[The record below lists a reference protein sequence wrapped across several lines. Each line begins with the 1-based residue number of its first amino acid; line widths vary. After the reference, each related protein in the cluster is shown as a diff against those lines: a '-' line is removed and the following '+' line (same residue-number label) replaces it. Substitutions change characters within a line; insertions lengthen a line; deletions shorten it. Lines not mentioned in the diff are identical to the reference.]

1 MSIRDRILTVH
12 NGSRHDARRV
22 LFLILNKEPTVGI
35 NIWQEAK
42 ALRGDGVEIFVLYVD
57 RAGTDLEKLQAIA
70 SEPAE
75 SHFFAVRDFEDLG
88 FLAYETRSTG
98 KSCSDLVFEQ
108 RIYLK
113 KTPSFLYV
121 VFGQQLNL
129 TT

>member
-57 RAGTDLEKLQAIA
+57 PTGADHEKLQAIA

-75 SHFFAVRDFEDLG
+75 SHFFAVKDFQDLG
-88 FLAYETRSTG
+88 SLAYETRLTG
-98 KSCSDLVFEQ
+98 RASCSELVCHDLS
-108 RIYLK
+108 IALCTK
-113 KTPSFLYV
+113 
-121 VFGQQLNL
+121 
-129 TT
+129 